1 MSDSVDTDDE
11 GPESRDHTNDFR
23 WYKHIT
29 DKDEQERFKRNVL
42 GSKIVLTRLNTL
54 LNEMEEDLNRSELS
68 AKNYD
73 SPNWAPN
80 RPTSM
85 DRKLK

>member
-1 MSDSVDTDDE
+1 MISA
-11 GPESRDHTNDFR
+11 

-42 GSKIVLTRLNTL
+42 GSKTVLTRLTAL
-54 LNEMEEDLNRSELS
+54 LDEMEEDLSRSELS

-73 SPNWAPN
+73 SPNWAPKQAHVN
-80 RPTSM
+80 GQKAQIRTIKFLINL
-85 DRKLK
+85 DQEETT

>member
-1 MSDSVDTDDE
+1 MISA
-11 GPESRDHTNDFR
+11 

-42 GSKIVLTRLNTL
+42 GSKTVLTRLTTL

-73 SPNWAPN
+73 SPNWAPKQAHVN
-80 RPTSM
+80 GQKAQIRTIKFLINL
-85 DRKLK
+85 DQEEDK